1 MADFF
6 EICKKPGL
14 KANFARKLNA
24 IIQNDIKP
32 SNIKNLYKIPIPW
45 ISCTILKKNSE
56 NFLGKNLKINSKQ
69 LFKTCLSFKTWYGDF
84 KYLIVFIDDNI
95 AHVTMICCCRKRY
108 VAIATR

>member
-32 SNIKNLYKIPIPW
+32 SNIKNLYYIKYLFLELAAPFW
-45 ISCTILKKNSE
+45 KK
-56 NFLGKNLKINSKQ
+56 FLKISWVKISK
-69 LFKTCLSFKTWYGDF
+69 
-84 KYLIVFIDDNI
+84 
-95 AHVTMICCCRKRY
+95 
-108 VAIATR
+108 

>member
-32 SNIKNLYKIPIPW
+32 SNIKNLYKIPIP
-45 ISCTILKKNSE
+45 
-56 NFLGKNLKINSKQ
+56 
-69 LFKTCLSFKTWYGDF
+69 
-84 KYLIVFIDDNI
+84 
-95 AHVTMICCCRKRY
+95 
-108 VAIATR
+108 